1 MSDRIY
7 PNTAVFKTTDGKEVT
22 YLNERVL
29 KKIRDEI
36 EKEYKE
42 SIAWVGDNDRYAQG
56 IKKALEIIDKH
67 VSCIPGI
74 VLI

>member
-1 MSDRIY
+1 MIKSVDGKEKQIMSDNRIY
-7 PNTAVFKTTDGKEVT
+7 PNTAVFKTTDWKEVT
-22 YLNERVL
+22 YL
-29 KKIRDEI
+29 IRDEI

-67 VSCIPGI
+67 VS
-74 VLI
+74 